1 VRFTAAGK
9 AFFPEAVRILR
20 LVDEASS
27 TARRIAKGERGSI
40 AIGFT
45 ATIGYGLLPKIL
57 RRLRECVPGV
67 SLTLKEMVTNAQLEA
82 LAAGQ
87 LDVGVMRPH
96 PPQGELDTVVLGRE
110 RLMLAVP
117 SRDGK
122 GWPTKPTLGC
132 LQGKAFIA
140 YSPYEA
146 RYFHQLVQAALDRE
160 GIKPEIVEYVSQIHT
175 MLALVDAGM
184 GVALTPETTTRLHIE
199 GVLLR
204 PLAMRPIRPV
214 ETVLSYRK
222 DNDNPIVRIFRNE
235 VQQAFKNGH
244 VT

>member
-1 VRFTAAGK
+1 
-9 AFFPEAVRILR
+9 
-20 LVDEASS
+20 
-27 TARRIAKGERGSI
+27 
-40 AIGFT
+40 
-45 ATIGYGLLPKIL
+45 
-57 RRLRECVPGV
+57 
-67 SLTLKEMVTNAQLEA
+67 
-82 LAAGQ
+82 
-87 LDVGVMRPH
+87 
-96 PPQGELDTVVLGRE
+96 
-110 RLMLAVP
+110 
-117 SRDGK
+117 
-122 GWPTKPTLGC
+122 
-132 LQGKAFIA
+132 
-140 YSPYEA
+140 
-146 RYFHQLVQAALDRE
+146 LDRE

-204 PLAMRPIRPV
+204 PLVMRPIRPV